1 MADIAITTDI
11 DDDDEDEVSDYAEL
25 FADDLFG
32 GSPVSKYW
40 DVEGQIAED
49 SKQAAFDDIIE
60 RMAVLEDMLSET
72 HDLENIDQVVK
83 NYGFTHTEKLD
94 KLKEGLYLEF
104 TGKLIYLLVD

>member
-11 DDDDEDEVSDYAEL
+11 DDDDEDEIGDYAEL
-25 FADDLFG
+25 FEDDIFG

-49 SKQAAFDDIIE
+49 SKRAAFDDIIE
-60 RMAVLEDMLSET
+60 RMAVLEDLLSET

-83 NYGFTHTEKLD
+83 NYGFAHTEKLD
-94 KLKEGLYLEF
+94 KLKDGLYMEL
-104 TGKLIYLLVD
+104 TGKLIYLLPD